1 MTELN
6 LPLEAQL
13 RGFLLAAAAGVLLGA
28 LYDVLRV
35 YRILFRPP
43 KGLVFALDV
52 FTLCAAAIVTFLTS
66 LAASRGVLRFY
77 LFLGEAAGWAA
88 YASTVG
94 RVTVF
99 LARGLLR
106 LLERLVFRPLRR
118 LRGALRAAAGR
129 ACRAARDLWKK
140 IAPRRKK
147 ALKPDGDVVYNRDS
161 FSRQAKRSRMT
172 DRKGG
177 EQRAGYRNKRK
188 EKAARQSPAENRDR
202 RILPLHGG
210 RAGQSADPDQR
221 EDQPVKRGTAPAGG
235 AER

>member
-52 FTLCAAAIVTFLTS
+52 FTLCTAALVTFLTS

-88 YASTVG
+88 YACTVG

-99 LARGLLR
+99 LARWLLR
-106 LLERLVFRPLRR
+106 LLRTSGFSPFAPSACRTWGGSRP
-118 LRGALRAAAGR
+118 GFPDCSGFVEKNRAA
-129 ACRAARDLWKK
+129 
-140 IAPRRKK
+140 
-147 ALKPDGDVVYNRDS
+147 S
-161 FSRQAKRSRMT
+161 
-172 DRKGG
+172 
-177 EQRAGYRNKRK
+177 
-188 EKAARQSPAENRDR
+188 EKSLE
-202 RILPLHGG
+202 
-210 RAGQSADPDQR
+210 
-221 EDQPVKRGTAPAGG
+221 T
-235 AER
+235 